1 MAFNYRKLRGRIIE
15 IYGSQAEFAKAMG
28 FSERTLSLKLSGKR
42 SWKQP
47 EICLAIKLLK
57 LSGDDIKEYFFTL
70 EVQKFELMERGV
82 V

>member
-15 IYGSQAEFAKAMG
+15 VYGSQTKFAKAIG
-28 FSERTLSLKLSGKR
+28 FSDRTLSLKLSGKR
-42 SWKQP
+42 SWKQD

-57 LSGDDIKEYFFTL
+57 LSESDIKEYFFTL
-70 EVQKFELMERGV
+70 EVQNIEHHKKEV